1 MPLVVQAAGLLV
13 AGALVFL
20 MARQAGV
27 PTRRAF
33 AAVAVIPVVVAGML
47 IAPNLRNSIDSM
59 RANRAAGKGISDDQA
74 RTIAGANAGLDV
86 QFLDWTRERLGDGDT
101 FHVVA
106 GGSQDPGAVDQWAT
120 FQLAPNLAT
129 DRANADWLIF
139 YDHAAPKR
147 PARGLAAPLVYA
159 PGFEIVRRADAS

>member
-20 MARQAGV
+20 MARQVGV
-27 PTRRAF
+27 PTRRSF
-33 AAVAVIPVVVAGML
+33 AAVAVVPVVVAGML
-47 IAPNLRNSIDSM
+47 IAPNLRNSVDSM
-59 RANRAAGKGISDDQA
+59 RANRAAGKGISDEKA

-86 QFLDWTRERLGDGDT
+86 EFLDWTGDRLADSDT
-101 FHVVA
+101 FHIVA

-129 DRANADWLIF
+129 DRADADWLIF

-147 PARGLAAPLVYA
+147 PTDGFGAPDVYA
-159 PGFEIVRRADAS
+159 PGFAIVRRTDAG

>member
-1 MPLVVQAAGLLV
+1 MPLLVQAAGLLV

-27 PTRRAF
+27 PTRRSF
-33 AAVAVIPVVVAGML
+33 AAVAVVPVAVAGML
-47 IAPNLRNSIDSM
+47 IAPNLRNSVDSM
-59 RANRAAGKGISDDQA
+59 RANRAAGKGISDEKA
-74 RTIAGANAGLDV
+74 RTIGGTAAGLDV
-86 QFLDWTRERLGDGDT
+86 EFLDWTRERMADGDT

-106 GGSQDPGAVDQWAT
+106 GGSQDPGGVDQWAT

-147 PARGLAAPLVYA
+147 PTGGLAAPIVYS
-159 PGFEIVRRADAS
+159 PGFEIVRRTDAG

>member
-20 MARQAGV
+20 MARQAGA
-27 PTRRAF
+27 PTRRSF
-33 AAVAVIPVVVAGML
+33 AAVAVVPVVVTGML

-59 RANRAAGKGISDDQA
+59 RANRAAGKGISDQQA
-74 RTIAGANAGLDV
+74 RTIGGAGIGLDV
-86 QFLDWTRERLGDGDT
+86 EFLDWVSERLGDGDT
-101 FHVVA
+101 FHIVA

-129 DRANADWLIF
+129 DRATADWLVF
-139 YDHAAPKR
+139 YDRAAPNR
-147 PARGLAAPLVYA
+147 PTDGVAAPIVYA
-159 PGFEIVRRADAS
+159 PGFEIVRRTDAG